1 MSSSLFYSNPDLNRY
16 QLIAQESCRMLVTTD
31 DNFGRASQELECF
44 ISQHKD
50 EINSVLES
58 RISAAHFPSRLQAR
72 YHRFATWEI
81 VSCPDP
87 AAKHGPGQAREEV
100 VLDLFFNSGFGASGS
115 YKQLIIRRYRAD
127 GYPYAREVQRQKYI
141 VLHDDK
147 NPVDALQ
154 RALTDLPLD

>member
-1 MSSSLFYSNPDLNRY
+1 
-16 QLIAQESCRMLVTTD
+16 MLTTVD

-50 EINSVLES
+50 DINSVLES
-58 RISAAHFPSRLQAR
+58 RISASRFPSRLQAR

-87 AAKHGPGQAREEV
+87 DLKHAPGQAHEEV

-127 GYPYAREVQRQKYI
+127 GGYPHAREIQRQKYI

>member
-1 MSSSLFYSNPDLNRY
+1 
-16 QLIAQESCRMLVTTD
+16 MLSMN
-31 DNFGRASQELECF
+31 DNFGKAAKELEYF

-50 EINSVLES
+50 EIKSVLES
-58 RISAAHFPSRLQAR
+58 RIRTARYPSRLQAR

-81 VSCPDP
+81 ISSPDP
-87 AAKHGPGQAREEV
+87 ALKQEPGQAHEEV

-115 YKQLIIRRYRAD
+115 YKQLIIRRYRVGA
-127 GYPYAREVQRQKYI
+127 GLAQPREVQRQKYI

-154 RALTDLPLD
+154 KALTDLSLD

>member
-1 MSSSLFYSNPDLNRY
+1 
-16 QLIAQESCRMLVTTD
+16 MLTTVD
-31 DNFGRASQELECF
+31 DNFGRASQELEYF

-50 EINSVLES
+50 EIKSVLEN
-58 RISAAHFPSRLQAR
+58 RISAAHCPSRLQAR

-87 AAKHGPGQAREEV
+87 ALQHMPEQAGEEV

-115 YKQLIIRRYRAD
+115 YKQLIIRRYRVD
-127 GYPYAREVQRQKYI
+127 GGYPHAREVQRQKYI

>member
-1 MSSSLFYSNPDLNRY
+1 MDVHG
-16 QLIAQESCRMLVTTD
+16 QENQHMLTRMD
-31 DNFGRASQELECF
+31 DNFGRAAKELECF

-50 EINSVLES
+50 EIKSVLEN
-58 RISAAHFPSRLQAR
+58 RISVANFPARLQAR

-81 VSCPDP
+81 ISSPEP
-87 AAKHGPGQAREEV
+87 GLKHEPGQAGEEV

-115 YKQLIIRRYRAD
+115 YKQLIIRRYRA
-127 GYPYAREVQRQKYI
+127 GEGCAHAREIQRQKYI